1 MTRRIITVEGV
12 YEPASECNAVR
23 LLVDRLWPRGVKREN
38 LQYASHG
45 IGFST
50 RCSTDSKQGPA
61 IQPRA
66 GPCRLSR
73 RITLMS

>member
-38 LQYASHG
+38 LQYASH
-45 IGFST
+45 
-50 RCSTDSKQGPA
+50 RH
-61 IQPRA
+61 
-66 GPCRLSR
+66 
-73 RITLMS
+73 RILDPLFY